1 VGRKAEGGGGVGPLS
16 LFFLFWNCFPLFF
29 LFSPIDSNP
38 NEPQIQIKLSKN
50 YAPSKSEI

>member
-1 VGRKAEGGGGVGPLS
+1 VGRKAEGAVEWASFP
-16 LFFLFWNCFPLFF
+16 FLFILELFSLFF